1 MLAVIAKLNGDINAL
16 LHEPEVRESLA
27 RQGIAPAGG
36 SPEQL
41 GERVKRE
48 VALWARVVKE
58 AGIKAD

>member
-1 MLAVIAKLNGDINAL
+1 MSVSMTPVQRDPGA
-16 LHEPEVRESLA
+16 RESLA

-41 GERVKRE
+41 GERVRKE

>member
-1 MLAVIAKLNGDINAL
+1 MSGSMTPVLRDPG
-16 LHEPEVRESLA
+16 VRESLV

-36 SPEQL
+36 SPLQL
-41 GERVKRE
+41 GERVKKE